1 MLANFARRAL
11 GAPLRFGVRNASGHH
26 APAPVKHVDLNIP
39 LEGVE
44 SRWAGLVQEQKDVV
58 VKQAQEL
65 MKQDWKKL
73 SANQKKTCKRDLP
86 LFYLFF
92 EDKPVEHPSPLFL

>member
-1 MLANFARRAL
+1 MLQNFARRAFS
-11 GAPLRFGVRNASGHH
+11 APVRAGVRQASAHHGHH
-26 APAPVKHVDLNIP
+26 AAPVKNIDLNIP

-44 SRWAGLVQEQKDVV
+44 SRWVNLVQEQKDVV

-73 SANQKKTCKRDLP
+73 SLTQKKTREIFASFLC
-86 LFYLFF
+86 
-92 EDKPVEHPSPLFL
+92 PSLL